1 MQVSIKKIAFA
12 IAIIGL
18 ITSTYI
24 EVVRLTSIQIACP
37 ENSLINCNDVLNSKY
52 STIFGVPNS
61 LLGIIFFLLEVIV
74 ISKYFGKDQMLIL
87 NCIGITF
94 VAYYIF
100 TEYLLGRICE
110 YCTIVHASVIL
121 LLAISIIKYGKPTS

>member
-1 MQVSIKKIAFA
+1 LQVSIKKIAFA

-61 LLGIIFFLLEVIV
+61 LLGIIFFLLEIIV

>member
-61 LLGIIFFLLEVIV
+61 LLGIIFFLLEIIV